1 MSLDEVTTQADET
14 SELDPALESDDESLG
29 TVVVIDDEK
38 SVVNLLRVI
47 LETDGYTVYEALT
60 GQLGLG
66 AVDAVSPDVVL
77 LDVMMTERTEGF
89 FTLERLKRDPE
100 LRHIP
105 VLVVSSIYTEFPRF
119 TVDPA
124 AGWLPADGFLAKPI
138 DPRVLLDEVTRVL
151 AGAAGA
157 RAMGSTSS

>member
-1 MSLDEVTTQADET
+1 MS
-14 SELDPALESDDESLG
+14 DPRTILIVDDDDDYASAVQHLFEREGDTVLRAAGGRDGVALA
-29 TVVVIDDEK
+29 
-38 SVVNLLRVI
+38 R
-47 LETDGYTVYEALT
+47 EAH
-60 GQLGLG
+60 
-66 AVDAVSPDVVL
+66 PDVVL

-138 DPRVLLDEVTRVL
+138 DPRVLLDEVRRVL